1 MIEHSESIKEI
12 ATALCK
18 FHSEVGKIKK
28 ENTNPFFK
36 SKYADLSSILDVI
49 EEPLHKNGLSF
60 VQFPVG
66 ENGMMTMLM
75 HTSGEWMKGSY
86 TMKPTKNDPQGL
98 GSVITYQRRYALGAI
113 LGLNIDEDDDG
124 NAASKPHSKSDKKW
138 LNPGTAD
145 WKNAITKKVSI
156 ETVKQHYSISKE
168 NETKYINEL
177 KK

>member
-1 MIEHSESIKEI
+1 MEHSESIKEI
-12 ATALCK
+12 AAALCK

-60 VQFPVG
+60 VQFPTG
-66 ENGMMTMLM
+66 EHEMMTMLM
-75 HTSGEWMKGSY
+75 HTSGEWIKGSF

-124 NAASKPHSKSDKKW
+124 NAASKPKDTSKW
-138 LNPGTAD
+138 LNPGTSD
-145 WKNAITKKVSI
+145 WNNAVSKKVSI
-156 ETVKQHYSISKE
+156 DTVKKHYKISKE
-168 NETKYINEL
+168 NEIKYLNEI
-177 KK
+177 K